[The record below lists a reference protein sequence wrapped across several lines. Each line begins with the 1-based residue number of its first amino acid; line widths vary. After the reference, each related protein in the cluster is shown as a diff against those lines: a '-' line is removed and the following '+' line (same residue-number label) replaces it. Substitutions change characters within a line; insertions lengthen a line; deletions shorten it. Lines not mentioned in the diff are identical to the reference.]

1 MCFRLY
7 GRRLVTP
14 PRIGKETEYCDERVC
29 VCVCVRACVCECVIM
44 SSDHVFGTAR
54 LIFTKIFV
62 QVSYVCGSVLL
73 WRRSDMLCTS
83 VFMDDIIF
91 AHKPRL
97 LDVATQPK
105 RSARAALGLA
115 IICVQ

>member
-1 MCFRLY
+1 MS
-7 GRRLVTP
+7 
-14 PRIGKETEYCDERVC
+14 
-29 VCVCVRACVCECVIM
+29 VCVCVRACVRACVRVCVCVIM

-62 QVSYVCGSVLL
+62 QVSYVYGSVLL